1 MMLLTNYEG
10 RAGVEPCRTVLEAG
24 GSALDAVEQG
34 VRAVEADTSVKS
46 VGRGGYPKLSGEVEC
61 DAAIMNGTT
70 LEAGAV
76 GALRDYLHAVSVA
89 RAVMEKLPH
98 VMLVGAGAERFAAE
112 VGAERAEMLTGEMRA
127 RQAEWVE
134 KYVPAEERGR
144 WPDVPLARHAWTA
157 GNELEAGGTVV
168 LLAKDAKGDVAAA
181 TSTSGWARGY
191 PGRLGD
197 SPIIGAGLYAD
208 TRLGA
213 AGCTHI
219 GEMTIRAGT
228 SRSVVLY
235 IKQGMS
241 VDEACR
247 EAMADLGALRGGF
260 LGNVV
265 VHAIDFYG
273 NPCVVANKDLGEKS
287 AWFYW
292 SEATAEPEL
301 RAAEVVP
308 FAGHGQE

>member
-1 MMLLTNYEG
+1 MFLTNCEG
-10 RAGVEPCRTVLEAG
+10 RPGLDACRRVLAAG

-34 VRAVEADTSVKS
+34 VRQVEADPNIRS

-76 GALRDYLHAVSVA
+76 GALRHYLHAVSVA
-89 RAVMEKLPH
+89 RQVMTRLPH

-112 VGAERAEMLTGEMRA
+112 IGAERAEMLTPEMRDRHA
-127 RQAEWVE
+127 AWLDR
-134 KYVPAEERGR
+134 YVTAEERAR

-168 LLAKDAKGDVAAA
+168 FLARDGSGAIAAA

-197 SPIIGAGLYAD
+197 SPVIGAGLYAD
-208 TRLGA
+208 SRFGA

-235 IKQGMS
+235 LKQGMS
-241 VDEACR
+241 IGEACR
-247 EAMADLGALRGGF
+247 EAIADLGALRGGF

-273 NPCVVANKDLGEKS
+273 NPGVVANRDLAEKS

-292 SEATAEPEL
+292 QDGMAEPEL
-301 RAAEVVP
+301 RPAEVVP
-308 FAGHGQE
+308 FSGT